1 MDERTR
7 NEMQQDPWRFI
18 IIGIFLYQIF
28 YVFVKGNIPIGR
40 LPFRYFALAAV
51 ASFAVNAILYFT
63 IRQWPKRRKKWV
75 MWLIGFVWIGVALLY
90 GRG

>member
-1 MDERTR
+1 MDEHTR
-7 NEMQQDPWRFI
+7 NEMRQDSWRFI

-28 YVFVKGNIPIGR
+28 YVFIKGNIPIER
-40 LPFRYFALAAV
+40 LPFRYYALAAV
-51 ASFAVNAILYFT
+51 ASLAVNTILYFT

-75 MWLIGFVWIGVALLY
+75 MWLTGFLWIGVVLLY